1 MSRLTLFLRYSS
13 HEARLEL
20 TRVNS
25 LIIVVEGFL
34 VYQASHFLGGNLV
47 AFVLLQKYPQMPP
60 ITAATIGSSDIP
72 PLVAILYMSL
82 RVGWYPNLKF
92 GYCVLPGAVGG
103 IVLAW
108 LVSFGALLF
117 FDKENTEAQE
127 ILSLPK
133 PYLYH
138 GLFSAI
144 VWNPLLE
151 EVISRGFFLEILRNQ
166 WNLVSSVIISTLLFA
181 GSHWLWAGWSPGIAL
196 IACNSL
202 VFTLAYVQGGVLAP
216 QLPTCL

>member
-117 FDKENTEAQE
+117 FDKEYTEAQE

-144 VWNPLLE
+144 VWNPL
-151 EVISRGFFLEILRNQ
+151 FA
-166 WNLVSSVIISTLLFA
+166 SSVIISTLLFA

-202 VFTLAYVQGGVLAP
+202 VFTLAYVQGGVWGAAITHMFVNGYVL
-216 QLPTCL
+216 LLNL